1 MGKACKING
10 FMSFSFIDFK
20 SDFCYNSLKGDYMMK
35 ELDRPKNLKRF
46 YLAWQRL
53 NHVYE
58 EYAKE
63 HDLTYISMFILQLID
78 DGTTQKEICDTLYF
92 PKQTVNKVILSFEKK
107 GYVTLTENPGDRRAR
122 SIMLTEKGR
131 SFQRQVISHIEKAE
145 LETFASLT
153 EPEQQ
158 IMTDLW
164 EKYTAACISR
174 IKGI

>member
-1 MGKACKING
+1 MI
-10 FMSFSFIDFK
+10 
-20 SDFCYNSLKGDYMMK
+20 K

-63 HDLTYISMFILQLID
+63 HDLTYISMFVLQLID

-107 GYVTLTENPGDRRAR
+107 EYVTLVENPDDRRAR

-131 SFQRQVISHIEKAE
+131 AFQRQVISHIEKAE

-164 EKYTAACISR
+164 DKYTATCISK

>member
-1 MGKACKING
+1 
-10 FMSFSFIDFK
+10 
-20 SDFCYNSLKGDYMMK
+20 MMK
-35 ELDRPKNLKRF
+35 ELNRPKNLKRF

-63 HDLTYISMFILQLID
+63 HDLTYISMFVLQLID
-78 DGTTQKEICDTLYF
+78 DGTTQKELCNTLYF

-107 GYVTLTENPGDRRAR
+107 GYVTLAENPDDKRAR

-131 SFQRQVISHIEKAE
+131 AFQRQVISHIEKAE

-164 EKYTAACISR
+164 EKYTATCISK

>member
-1 MGKACKING
+1 
-10 FMSFSFIDFK
+10 
-20 SDFCYNSLKGDYMMK
+20 MK
-35 ELDRPKNLKRF
+35 ELDRPGNLKRF
-46 YLAWQRL
+46 YLSWQKL
-53 NHVYE
+53 NYVYE

-63 HDLTYISMFILQLID
+63 HDLTYISMFVLQLID
-78 DGTTQKEICDTLYF
+78 NGTTQKEICDTLYF

-107 GYVTLTENPGDRRAR
+107 GYVTLVENPDDRRAR

-131 SFQRQVISHIEKAE
+131 AFQRQVISHIEKAE

-164 EKYTAACISR
+164 EKYTATCISK

>member
-1 MGKACKING
+1 
-10 FMSFSFIDFK
+10 
-20 SDFCYNSLKGDYMMK
+20 MMK
-35 ELDRPKNLKRF
+35 ELKRPKNLKRF

-63 HDLTYISMFILQLID
+63 HDLTYISLFVLQLLD
-78 DGTTQKEICDTLYF
+78 DGTTQKELCDTLYF

-107 GYVTLTENPGDRRAR
+107 GYVTLVENPDDRRAR

-131 SFQRQVISHIEKAE
+131 TFQGQVISHIEKAE

-164 EKYTAACISR
+164 EKYTATCISK

>member
-1 MGKACKING
+1 
-10 FMSFSFIDFK
+10 
-20 SDFCYNSLKGDYMMK
+20 MK
-35 ELDRPKNLKRF
+35 ELNRPKNLKRF

-63 HDLTYISMFILQLID
+63 HDLTYISMFVLQLID

-107 GYVTLTENPGDRRAR
+107 GYVTLVENPDDGRAR

-131 SFQRQVISHIEKAE
+131 TFQEQVISHIEKAE

-164 EKYTAACISR
+164 EKYTATCISK

>member
-1 MGKACKING
+1 
-10 FMSFSFIDFK
+10 
-20 SDFCYNSLKGDYMMK
+20 MMK
-35 ELDRPKNLKRF
+35 ELNRPKNLKRF

-63 HDLTYISMFILQLID
+63 HDLTYISMFVLQLID
-78 DGTTQKEICDTLYF
+78 DGTTQKELCDTLYF

-107 GYVTLTENPGDRRAR
+107 EYVTLVENPDDRRVR

-131 SFQRQVISHIEKAE
+131 AFQRQVISHIEKAE
-145 LETFASLT
+145 LVTFASLT

-164 EKYTAACISR
+164 DKYTATCISK

>member
-1 MGKACKING
+1 
-10 FMSFSFIDFK
+10 
-20 SDFCYNSLKGDYMMK
+20 MMK
-35 ELDRPKNLKRF
+35 ELNRPKNLKRF

-63 HDLTYISMFILQLID
+63 HDLTYISMFVLQLID

-107 GYVTLTENPGDRRAR
+107 GYITLVENPDDRRAR
-122 SIMLTEKGR
+122 SIMLTKKGR
-131 SFQRQVISHIEKAE
+131 LFQGQVVSHIEKAE

-164 EKYTAACISR
+164 EKYTATCISK

>member
-1 MGKACKING
+1 MI
-10 FMSFSFIDFK
+10 
-20 SDFCYNSLKGDYMMK
+20 K

-107 GYVTLTENPGDRRAR
+107 GYITLLENPDDRRAR
-122 SIMLTEKGR
+122 SIMLTKKGR
-131 SFQRQVISHIEKAE
+131 LFQRQVVSHIEKAE

-164 EKYTAACISR
+164 EKYTATCISK

>member
-1 MGKACKING
+1 
-10 FMSFSFIDFK
+10 
-20 SDFCYNSLKGDYMMK
+20 MMK
-35 ELDRPKNLKRF
+35 ELNRPKNLKRF

-63 HDLTYISMFILQLID
+63 HDLTYISMFVLQLID

-107 GYVTLTENPGDRRAR
+107 GYVTLVENPDDRRTR

-131 SFQRQVISHIEKAE
+131 AFQKQVISHIEKAE
-145 LETFASLT
+145 LETFAFLT
-153 EPEQQ
+153 EKEQQ

>member
-1 MGKACKING
+1 
-10 FMSFSFIDFK
+10 
-20 SDFCYNSLKGDYMMK
+20 MK
-35 ELDRPKNLKRF
+35 ELNRPKNLKRF
-46 YLAWQRL
+46 YLSWQKL

-58 EYAKE
+58 VYAKE
-63 HDLTYISMFILQLID
+63 HDSTYIPLFILQSID

-107 GYVTLTENPGDRRAR
+107 GYVTLVENPDDRRAR

-131 SFQRQVISHIEKAE
+131 AFQRQIISHIEKAE

-164 EKYTAACISR
+164 DKYTATCISK

>member
-1 MGKACKING
+1 
-10 FMSFSFIDFK
+10 
-20 SDFCYNSLKGDYMMK
+20 MK
-35 ELDRPKNLKRF
+35 ELNRPKNLNRF

-63 HDLTYISMFILQLID
+63 HDLTYISMFVLQLID
-78 DGTTQKEICDTLYF
+78 DGTTQKEICGTLYF

-107 GYVTLTENPGDRRAR
+107 GYVTLVENPDDRRAR
-122 SIMLTEKGR
+122 SIMLTERGR
-131 SFQRQVISHIEKAE
+131 AFQRQVISHIEKAE

-164 EKYTAACISR
+164 DKYTATCISK

>member
-1 MGKACKING
+1 
-10 FMSFSFIDFK
+10 
-20 SDFCYNSLKGDYMMK
+20 MK
-35 ELDRPKNLKRF
+35 ELNRPKNLKRF

-63 HDLTYISMFILQLID
+63 HDLTYISMFVLQLID

-107 GYVTLTENPGDRRAR
+107 GYITLVENPDDRRAR
-122 SIMLTEKGR
+122 SIMLTKKGR
-131 SFQRQVISHIEKAE
+131 LFQGQVVSHIEKAE

-164 EKYTAACISR
+164 EKYTATCISKM
-174 IKGI
+174 KGI